1 AGELNHRIDVRTGDE
16 LQALAEEFNQM
27 AGQLQAERT
36 GLEQRVEERTY
47 ELAETLEQQ
56 TAIADILRVIS
67 SSPTDL
73 APVFDTILEHSTR
86 LCDAELGFLFLHE
99 DGLTEAVAFRGGTSE
114 FMNFFKERGNI
125 RPHPDTQL
133 GQIIAHGRHVQL
145 SDYTAELR
153 DRLEAAKDEQ
163 RTPELDRLGKLLAV
177 MESEHVH
184 AYLGL
189 PLLKEQTVVGAIVI
203 YRREVRAFTDKQIA
217 LARTF
222 ADQAVIAIE
231 NARLL
236 EQLQART
243 EALGRSVEE
252 LRALGEVSQAV
263 SSTLELQTVLTTV
276 VSRAVQ
282 ISHTAGGV
290 IMEYDEQT
298 TEFVQVAAHQA
309 PPDLFES
316 WRASPVRFGE
326 GAMGRAAQQQSPVQ
340 VADILDE
347 GAQVQDQA
355 RAILADAGF
364 RSLLAVPLLLEKR
377 VMGGLVLWRREQGEF
392 DQEVVNLMET
402 FAAQS
407 TLAIQNARL
416 FREIEERGRE
426 LELASKHKSQ
436 FLANMSHELRT
447 PLNAILGYTELIL
460 DSIYGE
466 VPEKVGEVLERVRKS
481 GSHLLGLINAVL
493 DLSKIEAGQLSLSF
507 NNYSMQDVVQTVF
520 TAVESLA
527 AEKQLTLEMT
537 VPPDLPMGNGD
548 EQRITQVLLNLV
560 GNAIKFTEAG
570 KVGIEVGAE
579 NGSYL
584 VSVSDTGPGIPE
596 EDQEKIFGEF
606 QQADITDT
614 KNLGGTGLGLAI
626 AKKFV
631 EMHHGRIWVESKPGE
646 GSTFRVSLP
655 VRVSDSE
662 KDHE

>member
-1 AGELNHRIDVRTGDE
+1 
-16 LQALAEEFNQM
+16 
-27 AGQLQAERT
+27 
-36 GLEQRVEERTY
+36 
-47 ELAETLEQQ
+47 
-56 TAIADILRVIS
+56 
-67 SSPTDL
+67 
-73 APVFDTILEHSTR
+73 
-86 LCDAELGFLFLHE
+86 
-99 DGLTEAVAFRGGTSE
+99 
-114 FMNFFKERGNI
+114 
-125 RPHPDTQL
+125 
-133 GQIIAHGRHVQL
+133 
-145 SDYTAELR
+145 
-153 DRLEAAKDEQ
+153 
-163 RTPELDRLGKLLAV
+163 
-177 MESEHVH
+177 
-184 AYLGL
+184 
-189 PLLKEQTVVGAIVI
+189 
-203 YRREVRAFTDKQIA
+203 
-217 LARTF
+217 TF

-282 ISHTAGGV
+282 ISQTAGGV
-290 IMEYDEQT
+290 IFEYDEQT